1 MGLLLGG
8 IVKGAINLGAKLIK
22 KSRSR
27 KAARKAR
34 RDKKQLE
41 KDLKLSQSI
50 EDLKLAIASPGGVA
64 PGIIGADE
72 TSQSANVLNQIKK
85 LTSGEDTDV
94 VTVAEPQGGGG
105 GGGFDFQKFIKTPM
119 GIGILLVVGFFVLK
133 KMRIIK

>member
-105 GGGFDFQKFIKTPM
+105 GFDFQKFIKTPV